1 SPSESLAPRRAPA
14 AVRDTGPA
22 HAEPPRA
29 ITPQISE
36 PPPPLVEDW
45 SRDAAAWATAL
56 LPVAALAAGQRVLR
70 FTSSARL
77 LHDLQSACVVAEREG
92 KEVSLATWV
101 ISLGKRALVRALPLT
116 REIRVAKHLHAAG
129 RKLPGCA
136 PLPPADHQRLA
147 ATVREL
153 IARGDASV
161 RGALRPKL
169 SAALAQVGLVPAN
182 LPERVA
188 EKKLIDELLDRA
200 VA

>member
-147 ATVREL
+147 A
-153 IARGDASV
+153 SV

-200 VA
+200 VAVGHLS